1 MSFGS
6 LLGISYEPQ
15 SKPNKDAEKTM
26 KINENHV
33 NLHPPTVLE
42 IWAVQD
48 RHLGRSVA
56 HHQVPSLHHTSI
68 RYHGVI
74 RFSLRASVLR

>member
-15 SKPNKDAEKTM
+15 SKPNKDAEKNM
-26 KINENHV
+26 KINEHHV

-42 IWAVQD
+42 IWA
-48 RHLGRSVA
+48 LSKIAIWGVA
-56 HHQVPSLHHTSI
+56 
-68 RYHGVI
+68 
-74 RFSLRASVLR
+74 